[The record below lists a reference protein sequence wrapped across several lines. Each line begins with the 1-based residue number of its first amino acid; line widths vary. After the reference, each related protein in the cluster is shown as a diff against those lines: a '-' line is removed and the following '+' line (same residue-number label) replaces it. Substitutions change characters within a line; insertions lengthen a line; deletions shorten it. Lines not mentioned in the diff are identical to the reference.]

1 MNAEGGLAPV
11 HPSGLAEREE
21 RPEPE
26 RAKRILYVQ
35 TSGSESPERSATV
48 FFLAASA
55 AAMDVEV
62 GIYFTQFGPTLLKKG
77 VAEQLRIKRGSV
89 GATLRHF
96 LDQATEL
103 GVKLYVCQPSLDLN
117 DLGHEDLIDGVE
129 MIGGAA
135 FNDMALESDRV
146 ICF

>member
-1 MNAEGGLAPV
+1 MAQPAQDDEV
-11 HPSGLAEREE
+11 
-21 RPEPE
+21 
-26 RAKRILYVQ
+26 KRILYVQ
-35 TSGSESPERSATV
+35 TTGTEAPERSATV

-62 GIYFTQFGPTLLKKG
+62 GIYFTQFGATLLQRG
-77 VAEQLRIKRGSV
+77 VAEQLKVKRGTG
-89 GATLRHF
+89 GATLRYF
-96 LDQATEL
+96 MDQAVDL

-117 DLGHEDLIDGVE
+117 DLKMQDLIEGVE

-135 FNDMALESDRV
+135 FNNMALEADQV

>member
-1 MNAEGGLAPV
+1 MSDDEV
-11 HPSGLAEREE
+11 
-21 RPEPE
+21 
-26 RAKRILYVQ
+26 KRILYVQ
-35 TSGSESPERSATV
+35 TSGVESPGRSATV

-62 GIYFTQFGPTLLKKG
+62 GIYFTQTGPTLLQRG
-77 VAEQLRIKRGSV
+77 TPETLRIKPG
-89 GATLRHF
+89 GATLSHF
-96 LDQATEL
+96 MDQARDL
-103 GVKLYVCQPSLDLN
+103 GVRFYVCQPSLDLN
-117 DLGHEDLIDGVE
+117 DLKMEDLIDGVE

>member
-1 MNAEGGLAPV
+1 MAHEAQGDEV
-11 HPSGLAEREE
+11 
-21 RPEPE
+21 
-26 RAKRILYVQ
+26 KRILYVQ
-35 TSGSESPERSATV
+35 TSGAEAPERSATV

-62 GIYFTQFGPTLLKKG
+62 GIYFTQFGPTLLQRG
-77 VAEQLRIKRGSV
+77 AAEQLKIKRGSA
-89 GATLRHF
+89 GAPLRHF
-96 LDQATEL
+96 MDQALDL

-117 DLGHEDLIDGVE
+117 DLKIEDLIEGVE

-135 FNDMALESDRV
+135 FNNMALEADQV

>member
-1 MNAEGGLAPV
+1 MAEQDGDEV
-11 HPSGLAEREE
+11 
-21 RPEPE
+21 
-26 RAKRILYVQ
+26 KRILYVQ
-35 TSGSESPERSATV
+35 TSGTESPERSATV

-55 AAMDVEV
+55 AAMDIQV
-62 GIYFTQFGPTLLKKG
+62 GIYFTQFGPTLLEKG
-77 VAEQLRIKRGSV
+77 TAEQLRIKKGSL

-96 LDQATEL
+96 VDQALEL

-117 DLGHEDLIDGVE
+117 DLQKDDLIPEVE

-135 FNDMALESDRV
+135 FNGMALESDRV

>member
-1 MNAEGGLAPV
+1 MVQPAQDDEV
-11 HPSGLAEREE
+11 T
-21 RPEPE
+21 
-26 RAKRILYVQ
+26 KILYVQ
-35 TSGSESPERSATV
+35 TSGAEAPERSATV

-62 GIYFTQFGPTLLKKG
+62 GIYFTQFGPTLLQKN
-77 VAEQLRIKRGSV
+77 VAERLKIKKASA

-96 LDQATEL
+96 MDQAVDL

-117 DLGHEDLIDGVE
+117 DLKMEDLIEGVQ

-135 FNDMALESDRV
+135 FNNMALESDQV

>member
-1 MNAEGGLAPV
+1 MPDQT
-11 HPSGLAEREE
+11 SGDG
-21 RPEPE
+21 
-26 RAKRILYVQ
+26 AKRILYVQ
-35 TSGSESPERSATV
+35 TSGAESPERSATV
-48 FFLAASA
+48 FFLAAAA
-55 AAMDVEV
+55 AAMDIDV

-77 VAEQLRIKRGSV
+77 AAEALRIKKGSV

-96 LDQATEL
+96 LNQALEL
-103 GVKLYVCQPSLDLN
+103 GVKIYVCQPSLDLN
-117 DLGHEDLIDGVE
+117 DLRMEDLIPEAE

>member
-1 MNAEGGLAPV
+1 MAEDND
-11 HPSGLAEREE
+11 
-21 RPEPE
+21 
-26 RAKRILYVQ
+26 AKRILYVQ
-35 TSGSESPERSATV
+35 TSGTESPEKSATV

-55 AAMDVEV
+55 AAMDIEV

-77 VAEQLRIKRGSV
+77 AAEQLHIKKGSV

-96 LDQATEL
+96 LNQALEL

-117 DLGHEDLIDGVE
+117 DLKMEEMIPEVE